1 MKRRRLLTVILS
13 AILLF
18 AFPLSAFAAKPTAP
32 APTAIEYVGLGDSIG
47 YGMSSTP
54 GNSYFDKFSFYLS
67 QKATPTTY
75 TSSNEAWPGLTTKQ
89 LLDEIQGVLTVET
102 PVLLTDSKAEL
113 PGATVV
119 TISIGA
125 NNLMA
130 PLLRLVGEQYDIT
143 YGTPTFLAEITNAI
157 NTNPGPLNAWL
168 PWQILWPYSELQ
180 VALRKGVSDFK
191 LELPKIISNI
201 KLLTPKTKIYLLTVY
216 NPVYGNADLR
226 NFIDTYIDQ
235 INAEI
240 KAKASTYGYTSVD
253 VYTAF
258 ENYTGT
264 LPLVGFNMA
273 ALPPTYDPH
282 PLDAGH
288 ELIFQLLKTTYELP
302 APVKGRK

>member
-1 MKRRRLLTVILS
+1 MKRRRLFTLILS

-18 AFPLSAFAAKPTAP
+18 AFPLSAVAAKPTAP
-32 APTAIEYVGLGDSIG
+32 APAAIEYIGLGDSIG
-47 YGMSSTP
+47 YGMSATENK
-54 GNSYFDKFSFYLS
+54 GYFDKFSYYLS

-89 LLDEIQGVLTVET
+89 LLDEIQGVQTIET
-102 PVLLTDSKAEL
+102 PVLLTESRVEL
-113 PGATVV
+113 PGATMV

-130 PLLRLVGEQYDIT
+130 PLLRLVGEQYGIP
-143 YGTPTFLAEITNAI
+143 YGTPTFLTEITNAI

-168 PWQILWPYSELQ
+168 PWQIFWPYSELQ
-180 VALRKGVSDFK
+180 VALRKGVNDFK

-216 NPVYGNADLR
+216 NPVYGNVDLR
-226 NFIDTYIDQ
+226 DFIDTYIDQ

-258 ENYTGT
+258 ENNTGT

-282 PLDAGH
+282 PTDAGH
-288 ELIFQLLKTTYELP
+288 ELIFQLLKTTYEIP

>member
-1 MKRRRLLTVILS
+1 MKRRRLLTLILS

-18 AFPLSAFAAKPTAP
+18 AFPLSAFAARPTTPTVAP
-32 APTAIEYVGLGDSIG
+32 IEYVGLGDSIG
-47 YGMSSTP
+47 YGMSATNYY
-54 GNSYFDKFSFYLS
+54 GYFDKFSNYLS
-67 QKATPTTY
+67 QKAVGTTY

-102 PVLLTDSKAEL
+102 TELLTNSRVEL

-130 PLLRLVGEQYDIT
+130 PLLRLVGKLYGIT
-143 YGTPTFLAEITNAI
+143 YGTTEFLSQITVAI
-157 NTNPGPLNAWL
+157 NLDPGKLNNWMIGQVLNPW
-168 PWQILWPYSELQ
+168 SELRL
-180 VALRKGVSDFK
+180 ALAKGVSDFK

-216 NPVYGNADLR
+216 NPVYGNDTLR

-240 KAKASTYGYTSVD
+240 KGKASTYGYASVD

-258 ENYTGT
+258 ENYSGT

-273 ALPPTYDPH
+273 TSPATYDPH

-288 ELIFQLLKTTYELP
+288 ELIFQLLKTTYEIP

>member
-1 MKRRRLLTVILS
+1 MKRRRLLTLILS

-18 AFPLSAFAAKPTAP
+18 AFPLSAVAARPTT
-32 APTAIEYVGLGDSIG
+32 PTLTPIEYVGLGDSIG
-47 YGMSSTP
+47 YGMSATEYK
-54 GNSYFDKFSFYLS
+54 GYFDKFSVYLS
-67 QKATPTTY
+67 QKAVGTTY
-75 TSSNEAWPGLTTKQ
+75 TSSNEAEPGLTTKQ

-130 PLLRLVGEQYDIT
+130 PLLRLVGEQYNIT
-143 YGTPTFLAEITNAI
+143 YGSDNFLVDITDAI
-157 NTNPGPLNAWL
+157 NLNPSVLSTWMF
-168 PWQILWPYSELQ
+168 WQMLFPGTELKT
-180 VALRKGVSDFK
+180 ALTKGVNDFK
-191 LELPKIISNI
+191 LELPKIISTI
-201 KLLTPKTKIYLLTVY
+201 KLLTPKAKIYHLTVY
-216 NPVYGNADLR
+216 NPVYGNDQLR
-226 NFIDTYIDQ
+226 SFIDGYIDQ

-258 ENYTGT
+258 ENYVGVD
-264 LPLVGFNMA
+264 PLVGFNMA

-288 ELIFQLLKTTYELP
+288 ELIFQLLKTTYEIP